1 MGVRIPVGFGQI
13 SVEFHH
19 ALIPRPMVITF
30 GIDAPASPDPS
41 FIADEIAA
49 MLTAANRPFL
59 PSAMGTQ
66 YTLGPVKCSVQQE
79 LGVLTEY
86 GTATYVGSNA
96 AVTQL
101 PPNNAMLVQKRSGV
115 GGRGGRGRM
124 YVPPVAFVEGDVDN
138 AGLMTTTLRNTTN
151 TQWANVL
158 AALDLAGYGM
168 WILHEG
174 FGAPVQVT
182 ALNVE
187 RKLATQRQRLRA

>member
-13 SVEFHH
+13 SMEFHH
-19 ALIPRPMVITF
+19 ALIPRPMVCTF

-41 FIADEIAA
+41 FIADEIKAMVIAA
-49 MLTAANRPFL
+49 GRPFT
-59 PSAMGTQ
+59 PSAVGTQ
-66 YTLGPVKCSVQQE
+66 YTIGPFKCSVQQE
-79 LGVLTEY
+79 TGVLTEY
-86 GTATYVGSNA
+86 GTSSDVGTNA

-138 AGLMTTTLRNTTN
+138 AGLMTTTLRNTTQ
-151 TQWANVL
+151 TQWSAVL

-168 WILHEG
+168 WILHSG